1 MDNWHK
7 LRPELFQ
14 KAAMLP
20 HGMYQPSPWVN
31 RPTPQPKQTVV
42 SIAFPEGADGL
53 DGTEITVKG
62 RLAGVVSMAIPS
74 PALGGKMLALGRID
88 TAHAT
93 EGTVVSVE
101 DSIGTV
107 VSMPAYDPDRKR
119 TRG

>member
-1 MDNWHK
+1 
-7 LRPELFQ
+7 
-14 KAAMLP
+14 
-20 HGMYQPSPWVN
+20 
-31 RPTPQPKQTVV
+31 
-42 SIAFPEGADGL
+42 
-53 DGTEITVKG
+53 
-62 RLAGVVSMAIPS
+62 MAIPS

-93 EGTVVSVE
+93 EGTVVSVA